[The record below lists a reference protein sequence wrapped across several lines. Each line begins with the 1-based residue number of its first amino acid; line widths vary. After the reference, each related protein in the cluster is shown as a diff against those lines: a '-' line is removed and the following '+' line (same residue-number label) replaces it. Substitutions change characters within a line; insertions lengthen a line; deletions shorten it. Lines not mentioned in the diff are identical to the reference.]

1 MALAN
6 DRPTNGT
13 LVVTEVTAGQLVA
26 AARCLGSSD
35 GTRPREAPALPES
48 EIGMGSEETLPPGPR
63 LRWLSTAA
71 GDAEFEPPQRD
82 HGRPG
87 EEHRPAPPPDTVVAG
102 SSRGTA
108 DGEGP
113 AKAREAALREEHAA
127 ELARLTRVLRE
138 TKKAHAAEIER
149 LRAGHAADLRR
160 LVEALWHAQNAARAA
175 SARADTE
182 PASAARPQ
190 PRAPFAR
197 LRTWLARVVAGGALI
212 SPRRACASPSRIV
225 RLLAGAFRAWR

>member
-6 DRPTNGT
+6 DRPTDGT

-35 GTRPREAPALPES
+35 GIGPREAPAQPES

-102 SSRGTA
+102 SSRGAA

-113 AKAREAALREEHAA
+113 KAREAALREEHAA

-190 PRAPFAR
+190 PRALFAKAAVR
-197 LRTWLARVVAGGALI
+197 LARTMRWDAL
-212 SPRRACASPSRIV
+212 SVPGRACPASSRIV
-225 RLLAGAFRAWR
+225 RLWAGAFRPWR